1 MDNAC
6 PPAGYNPAPGSN
18 CCLVVVQL
26 DGRTVQGS
34 DNHVSRY
41 RQKGT
46 FMMLLRN
53 SLRLLATTTFAITV
67 ATTGVRLHAVEADSQ
82 VAENQAPLIAPT
94 PYEAE
99 YEARARGLSTDAY
112 RNLVQTSDN
121 VYQLRHGLSLRV
133 LGANLITVAETS
145 HFFWQDSGAVP
156 VSYAFEQSGLR
167 KRQEN
172 ISFDWENLRATVV
185 RNDRETVTDISA
197 DLLDNL
203 SFTAQMSSQLHAR
216 PDLLA
221 TGTILEYP
229 LLDGTEPEIQQYRVA
244 ARETVETL
252 TGPLDT
258 VLIERIREPDS
269 DRSTRI
275 WLAVEHEFVLAKL
288 EQIEDGDTTELLL
301 SSLIMGDVRLSS
313 EE

>member
-1 MDNAC
+1 
-6 PPAGYNPAPGSN
+6 
-18 CCLVVVQL
+18 
-26 DGRTVQGS
+26 
-34 DNHVSRY
+34 
-41 RQKGT
+41 
-46 FMMLLRN
+46 MMLLRN
-53 SLRLLATTTFAITV
+53 TLCLLATTAVTVAV
-67 ATTGVRLHAVEADSQ
+67 ATTGARLYADEADNQ
-82 VAENQAPLIAPT
+82 AAANQAPLIAPT
-94 PYEAE
+94 PYEAG

-145 HFFWQDSGAVP
+145 HFYWQDSGAVP

-172 ISFDWENLRATVV
+172 INFDWENLRATVI
-185 RNDRETVTDISA
+185 RNDQETVTDISA
-197 DLLDNL
+197 GLLDNL

-221 TGTILEYP
+221 ADTVLEYP

-275 WLAVEHEFVLAKL
+275 WLAVDHEFVLAKL

>member
-1 MDNAC
+1 
-6 PPAGYNPAPGSN
+6 
-18 CCLVVVQL
+18 
-26 DGRTVQGS
+26 
-34 DNHVSRY
+34 
-41 RQKGT
+41 
-46 FMMLLRN
+46 MMLLRN
-53 SLRLLATTTFAITV
+53 TLCLLATTVLTVTV
-67 ATTGVRLHAVEADSQ
+67 ATTGVRLHANDSDSQ
-82 VAENQAPLIAPT
+82 AAANLAPLIAPT
-94 PYEAE
+94 PYEAG

-145 HFFWQDSGAVP
+145 HFYWQDSGAVP

-167 KRQEN
+167 KRQEH

-197 DLLDNL
+197 GLLDNL
-203 SFTAQMSSQLHAR
+203 SFTAQMSSTLNAR
-216 PDLLA
+216 PELLA
-221 TGTILEYP
+221 ADTVLEYR

-252 TGPLDT
+252 VGALDT

-275 WLAVEHEFVLAKL
+275 WLAVDHEFVLAKL

-301 SSLIMGDVRLSS
+301 SSLVMEDLRLSS

>member
-1 MDNAC
+1 
-6 PPAGYNPAPGSN
+6 
-18 CCLVVVQL
+18 
-26 DGRTVQGS
+26 
-34 DNHVSRY
+34 
-41 RQKGT
+41 
-46 FMMLLRN
+46 MMLLRN
-53 SLRLLATTTFAITV
+53 TLCLLAIAFAV
-67 ATTGVRLHAVEADSQ
+67 AVAPTGTRLHADEADGQ
-82 VAENQAPLIAPT
+82 MAENQAPLVAPT

-145 HFFWQDSGAVP
+145 HFYWQDSGAVP

-185 RNDRETVTDISA
+185 RNDRDTVTDISA
-197 DLLDNL
+197 GLLDNL

-221 TGTILEYP
+221 AGTVLEYP

-275 WLAVEHEFVLAKL
+275 WLAVDHEFVLAKL

-301 SSLIMGDVRLSS
+301 SSLLMGDVRLSS
-313 EE
+313 GE